1 MKEGKDMLK
10 PLTTFVNIRSLEESR
25 NVAYSNYLVILLE
38 PSVIKLSNNNHVLCK
53 CVQLM

>member
-1 MKEGKDMLK
+1 MKEDKDMLK

-38 PSVIKLSNNNHVLCK
+38 PSVVKLSNNNQVLCK
-53 CVQLM
+53 CMQLM